1 MNKFKFGAK
10 LKKKKIFIITG
21 ELSGDLH
28 ASCVVK
34 ELKKLNDRVEIEAI
48 GSDNLKNQGVK
59 LFEDHKKMS
68 AVGLSFNILFNH
80 IKLGKNLINYLKNDY
95 KPDLVLLIDYGGFN
109 LNMAKFLKKEEFTI
123 FYYIPPQIWASRS
136 YRINTIKKYVDKV
149 LTIFPFENEIY
160 EKKGIDVKYTGHPL
174 IYEIPQIDETKEDFF
189 ARHNLEK
196 HKKLVSIFPG
206 SRKFELKQLF
216 KIFIDAK
223 KIIEESEKGN
233 VQFVLSQANNI
244 EDKLFNYYTKKYIK
258 EKDIKI
264 IKGENYHI
272 LKYSDALML
281 ASGTV
286 ALEAALYKTPFLV
299 AYRGPWLFYLIYLFV
314 RSIKMVSLPNI
325 ILNKRIIKEMIQNKC
340 NKKQIA
346 NEILKILNDNNYREH
361 MIYDLNQVKDMLSHR
376 NSSYEAAKCIY
387 ETLYP

>member
-1 MNKFKFGAK
+1 M
-10 LKKKKIFIITG
+10 KKKKIFIITG

-28 ASCVVK
+28 ASYVVK
-34 ELKKLNDRVEIEAI
+34 ELKKLNDNVEIEAI

-59 LFEDHKKMS
+59 LFEDHQKMN
-68 AVGLSFNILFNH
+68 AVGLSFNILFDH

-109 LNMAKFLKKEEFTI
+109 LNMSKFLKKEGFKV

-174 IYEIPQIDETKEDFF
+174 TYEIPQIDETKENFF

-196 HKKLVSIFPG
+196 DKKLVSIFPG

-223 KIIEESEKGN
+223 KIIEDSEKGN

-244 EDKLFNYYTKKYIK
+244 DNKLFSTYIKKYISTNN
-258 EKDIKI
+258 IKI
-264 IKGENYHI
+264 IKGENYHL

-299 AYRGPWLFYLIYLFV
+299 AYRGPWLFYLVYLFV
-314 RSIKMVSLPNI
+314 RCIKMVSLPNI
-325 ILNKRIIKEMIQNKC
+325 ILKKRIIQEMIQRRC

-346 NEILKILNDNNYREH
+346 HEILKILNDEVYRQK
-361 MIYDLNQVKDMLSHR
+361 MISDLEDVKNMLSSK
-376 NSSYEAAKCIY
+376 NSSYEVAKCIY
-387 ETLYP
+387 ETVNP